1 MEARHVPSHS
11 SVPPSRIGRHEVVCL
26 LGQGGMARVFLALQR
41 GAFDAAKLVVVKQL
55 RREFAE
61 DQEFLAMF
69 VDEARL
75 VLRFSHPNV
84 VHTYEVLAE
93 APDYCLVMEYLEG
106 QTLSQC
112 LRRITRERFPLDEQ
126 IWILSQV
133 LAGLG
138 YAHELKDFDGKP
150 LGIVHRDVSP
160 SNVFVTSSGAV
171 KLLDFGIAKA
181 AGAISFTRQGVVKG
195 KLGYLAPEQCRA
207 QPSDAR
213 SDLYAVGV
221 MLWEAI
227 AQRRRS
233 VTETEL
239 AALRARLDDA
249 EPAIEEVVPTVP
261 PELAAI
267 CKKAL
272 AFEPDERFA
281 SASEFQQALDAYLST
296 RQLRNPAESVGV
308 LLRQH
313 FGRNFA
319 SVRESI
325 EAHVTSVR
333 TPTGGTSATGTRTAS
348 GASSA
353 EGNAEAA
360 DASVSRLDFGPSRSR
375 VRLVAAGGAL
385 AALALGIFLLSRGAT
400 SGETVGPVASPA
412 AAPSAQPLAASA
424 NHGDSAAK
432 NRTLKLSIAAS
443 PERAQLRLDG
453 RRIENPYRAELPQ
466 DEREHELIATAAG
479 HAPEVRRLRFDRDL
493 ELRIS
498 LEAEV
503 AETKRGVRAIAPRT
517 AAPHTPVMSTP
528 APPKAAAQ
536 PPASAEELKPG
547 VDLKKRSGSFPMR
560 AIDEEDPYSQ

>member
-1 MEARHVPSHS
+1 MEARQVPPQPSI
-11 SVPPSRIGRHEVVCL
+11 PPSRIGRHEVVCL

-55 RREFAE
+55 RRELAE

-75 VLRFSHPNV
+75 VLRFNHPNV

-106 QTLSQC
+106 QTLAQV
-112 LRRITRERFPLDEQ
+112 LRRVTRERFPLDEQ

-138 YAHELKDFDGKP
+138 YAHELKDFEGKP

-160 SNVFVTSSGAV
+160 SNVFVTSSGEV

-233 VTETEL
+233 ASETEL

-249 EPAIEEVVPTVP
+249 EPAIEEVVPTVH

-281 SASEFQQALDAYLST
+281 SASEFQKALDAYLST
-296 RQLRNPAESVGV
+296 RPLRNPAESVGG

-319 SVRESI
+319 AVRESI

-333 TPTGGTSATGTRTAS
+333 TPTGGTTDTGRRV
-348 GASSA
+348 SSTSPVA
-353 EGNAEAA
+353 ENDTDGT
-360 DASVSRLDFGPSRSR
+360 DPSVIGLGRSRSR
-375 VRLVAAGGAL
+375 VRVVAAGGVL
-385 AALALGIFLLSRGAT
+385 AVLALGIFLLARGAT
-400 SGETVGPVASPA
+400 PRETVGPVAAAA
-412 AAPSAQPLAASA
+412 AAPSAHPLAASA
-424 NHGDSAAK
+424 THDTSATK
-432 NRTLKLSIAAS
+432 NRTLKLTILVN
-443 PERAQLRLDG
+443 PQRAQLRLDG
-453 RRIENPYRAELPQ
+453 QRIENPYRAELPL
-466 DEREHELIATAAG
+466 DDREHELIVTAAG
-479 HAPEVRRLRFDRDL
+479 HAPEVHRLRFERDL

-498 LEAEV
+498 LDEEV
-503 AETKRGVRAIAPRT
+503 AEHKRGVRAIAPRT
-517 AAPHTPVMSTP
+517 AVTQTPIASAPAV
-528 APPKAAAQ
+528 PKAPAQ
-536 PPASAEELKPG
+536 PTSSVEEIKPG
-547 VDLKKRSGSFPMR
+547 ADLKKRSGSLPTR
-560 AIDEEDPYSQ
+560 AIDEEDPYSK

>member
-1 MEARHVPSHS
+1 
-11 SVPPSRIGRHEVVCL
+11 
-26 LGQGGMARVFLALQR
+26 MARVFLALQR

-55 RREFAE
+55 RPEFAE

-106 QTLSQC
+106 QTLSQF
-112 LRRITRERFPLDEQ
+112 LRRVTRERFPLDEQ

-160 SNVFVTSSGAV
+160 SNVFVTSSGEV

-233 VTETEL
+233 VSETEL

-249 EPAIEEVVPTVP
+249 EPAIEQVAPTVA

-267 CKKAL
+267 CRKAL
-272 AFEPDERFA
+272 AFEPDERYA
-281 SASEFQQALDAYLST
+281 SASEFQRALEAYLST
-296 RQLRNPAESVGV
+296 RPLRNAAESVGA
-308 LLRQH
+308 LLRRQ
-313 FGRNFA
+313 FSRDIA
-319 SVRESI
+319 AVRESI

-333 TPTGGTSATGTRTAS
+333 TPTGDTSTTGRRT
-348 GASSA
+348 SSA
-353 EGNAEAA
+353 APAVEDEGGAAEA
-360 DASVSRLDFGPSRSR
+360 SLSRLDFAPPRSR
-375 VRLVAAGGAL
+375 GRLVVAGVAVAFLAFGAFVLTRGSSPSETSAPLANAAITPADQAL
-385 AALALGIFLLSRGAT
+385 A
-400 SGETVGPVASPA
+400 PA
-412 AAPSAQPLAASA
+412 AISGVPP
-424 NHGDSAAK
+424 AK
-432 NRTLKLSIAAS
+432 VGTLKLAISATPA
-443 PERAQLRLDG
+443 RAQLRLDG
-453 RRIENPYRAELPQ
+453 QRVENPYRSELPL
-466 DEREHELIATAAG
+466 DDREHELIVTAEG
-479 HAPEVRRLRFDRDL
+479 YAPEVHRLRFERDL
-493 ELRIS
+493 ELRVS
-498 LEAEV
+498 LEQEIAEKKPGARAV
-503 AETKRGVRAIAPRT
+503 APKNAGIPVASAPAGQKT
-517 AAPHTPVMSTP
+517 
-528 APPKAAAQ
+528 AAQ
-536 PPASAEELKPG
+536 PTSSAEEVRPG
-547 VDLKKRSGSFPMR
+547 VDLKKRSGSLPTR
-560 AIDEEDPYSQ
+560 AIDEQDPYSP